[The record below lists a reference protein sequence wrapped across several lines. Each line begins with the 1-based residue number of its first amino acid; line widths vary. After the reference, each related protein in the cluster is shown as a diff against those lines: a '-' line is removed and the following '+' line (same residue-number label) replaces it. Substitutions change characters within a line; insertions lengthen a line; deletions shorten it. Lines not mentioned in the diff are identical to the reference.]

1 MNPILHL
8 LLSHFISDYPLQSGA
23 LVKMKLRSVLGVFLH
38 CLINLLV
45 LIIVLSPFLRMQK
58 VWIVIAVIF
67 ATHFVIDE
75 VKIILDKK
83 YPGRRLAHYFIDQ
96 IIHIAIIAC
105 LSIWLAPMSSGATA
119 GLMSLY
125 YDQSFVSYILILV
138 LVTYFYDITRHFV
151 LTRKTPTP
159 YKRDYR
165 MMLQNA
171 FIVSIAFAVYWIA
184 Y

>member
-8 LLSHFISDYPLQSGA
+8 LLAHFISDYPLQSGS
-23 LVKMKLRSVLGVFLH
+23 LVKMKVRSILGVFLH

-45 LIIVLSPFLRMQK
+45 LVAVLFPFLHIQK

-67 ATHFVIDE
+67 ATHFIIDE
-75 VKIILDKK
+75 TKIILDKK
-83 YPGRRLAHYFIDQ
+83 YPGRKLMHYFIDQ
-96 IIHIAIIAC
+96 IIHVAIIAY
-105 LSIWLAPMSSGATA
+105 LSFYFIQLPAGAPV

-125 YDQSFVSYILILV
+125 YDKVFVSYILILV

-151 LTRKTPTP
+151 LTRKTPAP
-159 YKRDYR
+159 YKRDYK
-165 MMLQNA
+165 MMIRNV
-171 FIVSIAFAVYWIA
+171 FIVSIAFAIYWIA